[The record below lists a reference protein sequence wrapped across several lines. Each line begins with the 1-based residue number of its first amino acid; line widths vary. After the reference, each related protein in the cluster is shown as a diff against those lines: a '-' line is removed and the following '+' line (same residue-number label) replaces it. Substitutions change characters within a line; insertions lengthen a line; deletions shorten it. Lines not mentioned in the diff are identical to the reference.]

1 MTLLQALA
9 YFARE
14 AAVNLVRS
22 WKVSLL
28 AILTIAVS
36 LCLGGTFLLASRNLG
51 GAVERWRAEARVVV
65 YLQPQTSGP
74 ELARLADE
82 ARRAPWVAAV
92 EPVSPALARRRFAE
106 AFPSLGNLVE
116 GLGQEPLP
124 ASLEIAL
131 AGPSG
136 AGGVGKRRPSRAE
149 LAAWIASW
157 RQRPEVSLVDDDRE
171 WLAQLETFLAIVRG
185 VGLALGAV
193 LLGAAVFTI
202 ASVIRLTAYLHH
214 EEIATMRLVGATEF
228 YIRGPFYVE
237 GLLQGLLGAAV
248 ALAGLLAAFRA
259 AHARAGASIFASLL
273 ATDFLSPRQLAWL
286 VLVGGSAGLL
296 GAVASLRREAL

>member
-28 AILTIAVS
+28 AVLTIAVS

-51 GAVERWRAEARVVV
+51 GAVERWRAEARVVL
-65 YLQPQTSGP
+65 YLQPQTTAA
-74 ELARLADE
+74 ELASLAAE
-82 ARRAPWVAAV
+82 ARRAPFVAAA
-92 EPVSPALARRRFAE
+92 EPVPAELARRRFQE
-106 AFPSLGNLVE
+106 AFPSLGGLVE

-124 ASLEIAL
+124 ASLEVAL
-131 AGPSG
+131 AEG
-136 AGGVGKRRPSRAE
+136 ARRPRAAQLE
-149 LAAWIASW
+149 AWLASW
-157 RQRPEVSLVDDDRE
+157 RRRPEVSMVDDDRE
-171 WLAQLETFLAIVRG
+171 WLRQLTTLIAILRA

-193 LLGAAVFTI
+193 LLAAAVFTI

-228 YIRGPFYVE
+228 FIRGPFYVE
-237 GLLQGLLGAAV
+237 GLLQGLLGSAV
-248 ALAGLLAAFRA
+248 ALTGLLIAYRA
-259 AHARAGASIFASLL
+259 AHAQAGASIFATLL
-273 ATDFLSPRQLAWL
+273 ATDFLTGRQLAFL
-286 VLVGGSAGLL
+286 VLVGAAAGLL
-296 GAVASLRREAL
+296 GAIASLRREAL

>member
-28 AILTIAVS
+28 AVLTIAVS

-51 GAVERWRAEARVVV
+51 GAVERWRSEARVVL
-65 YLQPQTSGP
+65 YLQPQTAGP
-74 ELARLADE
+74 ELARLAAE
-82 ARRAPWVAAV
+82 ARQAPWVAAV
-92 EPVSPALARRRFAE
+92 EPVSAALARQRFQD
-106 AFPSLGNLVE
+106 AFPSLGGLVE

-124 ASLEIAL
+124 ASLEVAL
-131 AGPSG
+131 AGPETPG
-136 AGGVGKRRPSRAE
+136 RRRPDRAE
-149 LAAWIASW
+149 LEAWLASW
-157 RQRPEVSLVDDDRE
+157 RRRPEVSMVDDDRE
-171 WLAQLETFLAIVRG
+171 WLRQLETFLAILRG
-185 VGLALGAV
+185 VGVVLGAV

-228 YIRGPFYVE
+228 FIRGPFYVE
-237 GLLQGLLGAAV
+237 GLLQGLLGAGI
-248 ALAGLLAAFRA
+248 ALAGLLAAFQA

-273 ATDFLSPRQLAWL
+273 ATDFLSARQLGSL
-286 VLVGGSAGLL
+286 VLVGALAGLL
-296 GAVASLRREAL
+296 GAIASLRREAL

>member
-28 AILTIAVS
+28 AVLTIAVS

-51 GAVERWRAEARVVV
+51 GAIERWRAEARVVV
-65 YLQPQTSGP
+65 YLQPQTEAA
-74 ELARLADE
+74 ELARLAEE
-82 ARRAPWVAAV
+82 ARRAPFVTAV

-106 AFPSLGNLVE
+106 AFPSLGSLVE

-131 AGPSG
+131 AGPATSG
-136 AGGVGKRRPSRAE
+136 AKHRPGRGE
-149 LAAWIASW
+149 LAAWIAAW
-157 RQRPEVSLVDDDRE
+157 RGRPEVSLVDDDRE

-185 VGLALGAV
+185 IGLALGAV

-237 GLLQGLLGAAV
+237 GLLQGLLGALV

-273 ATDFLSPRQLAWL
+273 ATDFLTLRQLAWL
-286 VLVGGSAGLL
+286 ALVGASAGLL
-296 GAVASLRREAL
+296 GAIASLRREAL